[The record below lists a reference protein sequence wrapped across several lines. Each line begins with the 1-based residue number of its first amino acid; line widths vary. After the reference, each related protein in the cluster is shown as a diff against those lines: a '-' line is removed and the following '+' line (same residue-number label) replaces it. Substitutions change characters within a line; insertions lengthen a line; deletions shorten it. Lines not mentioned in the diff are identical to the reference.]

1 MGMIEVDGARFGYD
15 EAGEGPPVVL
25 LHAGL
30 ADRRMWDHQF
40 AALAE
45 HHRVIRYDRR
55 GHGDSQA
62 AEGTVSHH
70 RDLLALMSALGID
83 RAALAGSSM
92 GGAYALDAALAAPE
106 RVTRIAL
113 VGAGLSGHE
122 WPEPMASDSRE
133 AMRAAVPREK
143 LERYLDH
150 TAERVDEEDV
160 RAIADANVR
169 YLVVG
174 PHRTRADV
182 DQDFYTRALALCEG
196 VYRREWTDP
205 KWTEDVPDTRH
216 RLAEITAP
224 TLVIIGLADGSGLL
238 ELADRFEHEI
248 PGATRL
254 DLPDTGHLPPME
266 RPAEV
271 TEALRSFFADQEAD
285 VTR

>member
-1 MGMIEVDGARFGYD
+1 MGMIEVDGVRFGYD
-15 EAGEGPPVVL
+15 EAGEGSAVVL

-40 AALAE
+40 AALAQ

-55 GHGDSQA
+55 GHGDSHA

-70 RDLLALMSALGID
+70 RDLLALMSALGVD

-92 GGAYALDAALAAPE
+92 GGAYALDAALTAPE
-106 RVTRIAL
+106 RVTRVAL

-133 AMRAAVPREK
+133 AMLAAVPLEK

-150 TAERVDEEDV
+150 TAERVDEADV

-174 PHRTRADV
+174 PHRTPDEV
-182 DQDFYTRALALCEG
+182 DQDFYARALEMCEN
-196 VYRREWTDP
+196 VYRRAWTDP

-224 TLVIIGLADGSGLL
+224 TLVIIGLEDGSGLL
-238 ELADRFEHEI
+238 KLADRFEHEI

-271 TEALRSFFADQEAD
+271 TEALRSWLADQEAD

>member
-1 MGMIEVDGARFGYD
+1 MGMIEVDGVRFGYD
-15 EAGEGPPVVL
+15 EAGQGPPVVL

-70 RDLLALMSALGID
+70 RDLLAVMSALGID

-92 GGAYALDAALAAPE
+92 GGAYALDAALAAPD
-106 RVTRIAL
+106 RVTRL
-113 VGAGLSGHE
+113 VLIGAGLSGHE
-122 WPEPMASDSRE
+122 WPEPIASESRE
-133 AMRAAVPREK
+133 AMLAAVPLEK
-143 LERYLDH
+143 LARYLAH
-150 TAERVDEEDV
+150 TAERIDEEDV

-174 PHRTRADV
+174 PHRTRTDV
-182 DQDFYTRALALCEG
+182 DQDFYARALELCES
-196 VYRREWTDP
+196 VHRREWSNP
-205 KWTEDVPDTRH
+205 KWTEDIPDTRH
-216 RLAEITAP
+216 RLGEITAP
-224 TLVIIGLADGSGLL
+224 TLVIIGREDGSGLL
-238 ELADRFEHEI
+238 ELADKFEREI
-248 PGATRL
+248 PGATRF
-254 DLPDTGHLPPME
+254 DLPGTGHLPPME

-271 TEALRSFFADQEAD
+271 TEALRSWFRGQEAD

>member
-1 MGMIEVDGARFGYD
+1 MGMIEVDGVRFGYD
-15 EAGEGPPVVL
+15 EAGEGSPVVL

-70 RDLLALMSALGID
+70 RDLLALMSVLGID

-106 RVTRIAL
+106 RVTRVVLI
-113 VGAGLSGHE
+113 GAGLSGHE
-122 WPEPMASDSRE
+122 WPEPMASESRE
-133 AMRAAVPREK
+133 AMLAAVPWEK
-143 LERYLDH
+143 LKRYQDH
-150 TAERVDEEDV
+150 SAERVDEADV
-160 RAIADANVR
+160 HAIADANVR

-182 DQDFYTRALALCEG
+182 DQDFYARALEMCEG

-205 KWTEDVPDTRH
+205 KWTEDLPGTRH
-216 RLAEITAP
+216 RLGEITAP
-224 TLVIIGLADGSGLL
+224 TLVIIGREDGSGLL
-238 ELADRFEHEI
+238 ELADMFEREI
-248 PGATRL
+248 PGAARL
-254 DLPDTGHLPPME
+254 DLPGTGHLPPME

-271 TEALRSFFADQEAD
+271 TEALRSWFRDQEAD

>member
-1 MGMIEVDGARFGYD
+1 MGMIEVDGVRFGYD

-40 AALAE
+40 AALAD

-83 RAALAGSSM
+83 QAALAGSSM

-106 RVTRIAL
+106 RVTRVAL
-113 VGAGLSGHE
+113 IGAGLSGHE

-133 AMRAAVPREK
+133 AMLAAVPLEK
-143 LERYLDH
+143 LKRYLDH
-150 TAERVDEEDV
+150 TAERIDEADV
-160 RAIADANVR
+160 RAIAEANVR

-174 PHRTRADV
+174 PHRTRSDV
-182 DQDFYTRALALCEG
+182 DQGFYARTLEMCEG

-216 RLAEITAP
+216 RLGEITAP
-224 TLVIIGLADGSGLL
+224 TLVVIGREDGSGLL
-238 ELADRFEHEI
+238 ELADKFEREI

-254 DLPDTGHLPPME
+254 DLADTGHLPPME

-271 TEALRSFFADQEAD
+271 TEALRSWFEDQEAD